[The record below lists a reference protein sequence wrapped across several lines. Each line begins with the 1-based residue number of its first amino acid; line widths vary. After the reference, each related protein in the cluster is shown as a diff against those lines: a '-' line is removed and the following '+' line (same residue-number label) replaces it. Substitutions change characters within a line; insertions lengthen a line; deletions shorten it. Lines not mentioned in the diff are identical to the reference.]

1 MRNDCA
7 ASLELDEYPNVTLQQ
22 LLNFPRF
29 SIKTLVHFI
38 LLLLLLLLLAA
49 PERKNKKM
57 KKTSGGNPSKRDR
70 TLISQRKNQI
80 RGVIFFGM

>member
-49 PERKNKKM
+49 PERKNEKM
-57 KKTSGGNPSKRDR
+57 KKTSGGRDR

-80 RGVIFFGM
+80 RGVIFFWM